1 MKSIADV
8 FPHLTASQI
17 DTAVSEDIDR
27 QFSNKYFYILVD
39 NWQHSGDQ
47 KAF

>member
-8 FPHLTASQI
+8 FPLFQIVTAE
-17 DTAVSEDIDR
+17 SEDIVW

-39 NWQHSGDQ
+39 NWQHSRDQ